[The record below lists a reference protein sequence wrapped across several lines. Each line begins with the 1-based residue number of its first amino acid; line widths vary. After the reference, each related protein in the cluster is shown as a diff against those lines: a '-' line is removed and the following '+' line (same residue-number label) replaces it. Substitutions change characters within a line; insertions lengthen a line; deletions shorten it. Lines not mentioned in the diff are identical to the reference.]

1 MSKENK
7 QYFTLKNKMNLD
19 STLKSKLINFLGL
32 DPNKVDLSK
41 QAFKYTLINEE
52 K

>member
-1 MSKENK
+1 
-7 QYFTLKNKMNLD
+7 MNMD
-19 STLKSKLINFLGL
+19 STLKSKLIESLGL
-32 DPNKVDLSK
+32 DPNGVDLSK